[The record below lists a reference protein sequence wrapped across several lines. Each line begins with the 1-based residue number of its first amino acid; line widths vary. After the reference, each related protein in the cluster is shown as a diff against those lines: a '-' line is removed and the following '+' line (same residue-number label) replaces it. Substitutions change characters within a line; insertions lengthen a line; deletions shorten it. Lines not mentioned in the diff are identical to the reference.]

1 MVIDRSIISCFI
13 TNVRK
18 GIYVKELIDIAN
30 EKMYLYIIPNYP
42 NENKENFIHGMIVD
56 YNTVKFGANTTDKKS
71 FVPDSICLKKN
82 RLVNCEIVNLLLH
95 KDISFY

>member
-1 MVIDRSIISCFI
+1 
-13 TNVRK
+13 
-18 GIYVKELIDIAN
+18 
-30 EKMYLYIIPNYP
+30 MYLYIIPNYP

>member
-1 MVIDRSIISCFI
+1 
-13 TNVRK
+13 
-18 GIYVKELIDIAN
+18 
-30 EKMYLYIIPNYP
+30 MYLYIIPNYP

-95 KDISFY
+95 KDISFYWFYDPTDMNVGLFWAYITVIKNIRR